1 MFAPKIPVKSAS
13 SVIQAQLTNYL
24 AHRKIIWE
32 KFNKATGKVEITAKE
47 PYPTCEDEYLNQ
59 KSLEH
64 ALKN

>member
-1 MFAPKIPVKSAS
+1 MFAPKIPVKPSS
-13 SVIQAQLTNYL
+13 SVICTQLTNYL

-32 KFNKATGKVEITAKE
+32 KFNKANKVEITRE
-47 PYPTCEDEYLNQ
+47 PYPTCEDEYLTQ

>member
-1 MFAPKIPVKSAS
+1 MFAPKTPVKPSF
-13 SVIQAQLTNYL
+13 IQAQLTNYL

-32 KFNKATGKVEITAKE
+32 KFNKATGKVEITKE
-47 PYPTCEDEYLNQ
+47 PYPNDEDQYLTQ